1 MAEISSVAEISDAK
15 KMEMKLE
22 QAQKLIG
29 GTIIEVSTPEQAN
42 LAEAAGACAVMVS
55 EPPAQ
60 DRPGIL
66 RMPNPFLIKDIKKA
80 VTIPVMARCRIG
92 HVAEAQILEA
102 IGVDFI
108 DESESL
114 TVVDKENPIDKQNFQ
129 TPFIC
134 GSRSLGEALMNIRK
148 GASMIRIQ
156 GDLLSSGDIS
166 DTVKNVR
173 SLTKAIG
180 NLKRTLDDNEVIGFS
195 KKLVGSF
202 EIFEE
207 ALLTKKMGRLHV
219 VQFAAGGI
227 VTPADASLLMQMGC
241 DGVFV
246 GSEIFQSS
254 DRRKWEKRLCGIVQA
269 VKQYKDPFV
278 LVESSSRF

>member
-1 MAEISSVAEISDAK
+1 MAEISSAEISDAK

-22 QAQKLIG
+22 QAQKLSG
-29 GTIIEVSTPEQAN
+29 GTIIEVTTPEQAN
-42 LAEAAGACAVMVS
+42 FAEAAGACAVMVS
-55 EPPAQ
+55 EPAQ

-66 RMPNPFLIKDIKKA
+66 RMPNPFLIKDIKKV
-80 VTIPVMARCRIG
+80 VTIPVMARCRVG

-129 TPFIC
+129 TPFVC
-134 GSRSLGEALMNIRK
+134 GSRGLGEALMNVRK

-156 GDLLSSGDIS
+156 GDVMSSGDIS

-173 SLTKAIG
+173 SITKAIA
-180 NLKRTLDDNEVIGFS
+180 NLRRTLDDNEVVGFS

-207 ALLTKKMGRLHV
+207 ALLTKRLGRLHV

-227 VTPADASLLMQMGC
+227 VTPADASLMMQMGC

-269 VKQYKDPFV
+269 VKQYKDPDV
-278 LVESSSRF
+278 LADSSSRF